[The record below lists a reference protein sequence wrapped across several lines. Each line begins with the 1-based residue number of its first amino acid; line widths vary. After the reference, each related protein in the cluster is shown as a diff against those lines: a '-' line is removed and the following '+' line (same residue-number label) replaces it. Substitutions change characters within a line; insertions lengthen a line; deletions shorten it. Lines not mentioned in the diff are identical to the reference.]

1 MKAHAGTNTHLP
13 YGAAL
18 GRRAPRARSLV
29 ASLVAVAS
37 VGSWAL
43 PARAAAPD
51 EAAGVEVPTKIQAV
65 TVFADRA
72 RVTRVGTVTV
82 KEPAKGAGETSRLF
96 FSGLPGWIDPG
107 SVRVRVLSG
116 GSGKVSLHDV
126 SVDKT
131 FLARASEE
139 SVRKAE
145 AAVQEIRDQLAAL
158 SDEDA
163 VLKAELEQVQSI
175 RAFTVA
181 KIPRDVAT
189 RPIKMA
195 TYGQVIDFV
204 AERAR
209 RVRASRRAIEAK
221 RRALRPE
228 LRRRERARDALRAR
242 AKLQQSRVTAAVEG
256 HGKIR
261 VELTYLTPG
270 ASWEPVSEIRAQG
283 STQATL
289 VQLASVIQTTG
300 EDWTGARLSFATQ
313 SPSQMLAVPEAAA
326 LLIGGS
332 GGRGLGQVMGRMGD
346 SFAQANQRYL
356 TDNMASFK
364 GNAAMMNNF
373 QQQQQ
378 LQARAVQT
386 FAALSKRGTT
396 AHFDALAQR
405 TVRADG
411 KAVRVPIARATFAM
425 KAQVVGVPE
434 VSLNAVRSA
443 EVTNTSDQ
451 PILPGRAALFVD
463 GAFVGTSALDF
474 VPPGDTFSLFL
485 GVHDRLKLTRALDRK
500 RSAKRRHGKRTELT
514 VSFLVTAQ
522 NLSDAPVTVVLT
534 DRVPVVQGDDIEL
547 DDVHI
552 PKGARRNSDGI
563 VRWTALLAP
572 RQTRRWRVEYTLDY
586 PTGLVARH
594 RGAPSGAL
602 NAPAAA
608 PSVEQMMQPQRK
620 VRRKRSKQ
628 MLFDQ
633 IDNLEQA
640 L

>member
-1 MKAHAGTNTHLP
+1 MTRPTRPITRPLAMGILS
-13 YGAAL
+13 AAL
-18 GRRAPRARSLV
+18 LILAPLSA
-29 ASLVAVAS
+29 
-37 VGSWAL
+37 WAGEGGDKG
-43 PARAAAPD
+43 AAAP
-51 EAAGVEVPTKIQAV
+51 GIEVPTKIQAV

-72 RVTRVGTVTV
+72 RVTRVGAVQV
-82 KEPAKGAGETSRLF
+82 KAPAGGAAGEAQRLL

-107 SVRVRVLSG
+107 SVRVRVLPG
-116 GSGKVSLHDV
+116 GAKKVSLHDV

-139 SVRKAE
+139 SVRKADS
-145 AAVQEIRDQLAAL
+145 AVQEIRDRLAAL

-209 RVRASRRAIEAK
+209 KIRAARRALK
-221 RRALRPE
+221 VQRRDLRPE

-256 HGKIR
+256 RGKVK

-283 STQATL
+283 ATQATL

-300 EDWTGARLSFATQ
+300 EDWAGARLSFATQ

-326 LLIGGS
+326 LLVGGS

-346 SFAQANQRYL
+346 SFAAANRRYL
-356 TDNMASFK
+356 TDNMASSK
-364 GNAAMMNNF
+364 GNAALMNNF

-396 AHFDALAQR
+396 AHFEALAPR

-425 KAQVVGVPE
+425 AAQVVGVPE

-443 EVTNTSDQ
+443 EVTNTSEQ

-463 GAFVGTSALDF
+463 GAFVGTSALEF
-474 VPPGDTFSLFL
+474 VSPGDTFSLFL
-485 GVHDRLKLTRALDRK
+485 GVHDRIKLSRALDRK

-514 VSFLVTAQ
+514 VSFLVTAR
-522 NLSDAPVTVVLT
+522 NLSDAPATVVLT
-534 DRVPVVQGDDIEL
+534 DRVPVVQGDSIEL
-547 DDVHI
+547 DDVRI
-552 PKGARRNSDGI
+552 PKGARRDSDGI
-563 VRWTALLAP
+563 VRWTALLNP
-572 RQTRRWRVEYTLDY
+572 HQMRRWRVEYTLDY
-586 PTGLVARH
+586 PTGLIAGSR
-594 RGAPSGAL
+594 RAGPPAL
-602 NAPAAA
+602 DAPAEA
-608 PSVEQMMQPQRK
+608 PNAEQMMQPARK
-620 VRRKRSKQ
+620 MRRKRSKQ